1 MTGLTT
7 EALENAIA
15 ALETHRLTLGDDLVN
30 TALGPLR
37 RHLAAVR
44 AAQTLPG
51 EAQRKTIT
59 VLFATL
65 ADFESYSHRRDAA
78 RLAAEMDALWARL
91 DPIVLARGGLVDK
104 HIGGTLMA
112 LWGATATG
120 EDDAEQAVKA
130 ALAMLDEVNW
140 RTPSY
145 SLQIGLNT
153 GLALLSAVG
162 GRGEFTAMGDTVNV
176 AARLAQAAG
185 ADQVFI
191 THETYRQVRGL
202 FDVQALAPLALKGKH
217 QPVPVYDV
225 LRAKP
230 LALQLGARG
239 VEGVE
244 TSLVGRT
251 AELTQLQESFQAA
264 LRNTETHALTVVGE
278 AGLGKSRLLY
288 EFTIWLDLL
297 PNAVNYLKGRATHH
311 TEFAPYA
318 LLRDVFTFR
327 FDIRESDSA
336 SVVRKKFEQG
346 LAPFFATP
354 TDPTAHLMRAHFIG
368 QMLGFNFADSP
379 HLAGLH
385 DDTRQIRSRALYYLA
400 QYFRALS
407 ADAPTLLYLEDIHW
421 ADRPSL
427 EAVRYVL
434 KECPNLR
441 LLVVALARP
450 ALFERDLPWVQWA
463 NTVPHNLI
471 HLPPLDAA
479 ASRTLATNILQRAP
493 NLPPALLELVVARAE
508 GNPFYI
514 EELIKMLMDDGVITR
529 QRKGLAETWEV
540 HAERLAELRVPATL
554 AGLLQARLDRLRA
567 AERAAL
573 QRASVMGRVFW
584 DAAVRAL
591 EPANALAE
599 DEPWSALVQ
608 KELIYHRQQAAF
620 ADTREFIFKH
630 TVLRDVTYESVLK
643 RERRI
648 YHHRAANWL
657 VRMCALNPHRAEEY
671 TVLIATHYEHAG
683 ENQAAATYFE
693 RAALRAMRLSAF
705 AEALRFFQRAAEL
718 YPAHDTTLV
727 LHQAEAWAALANFAA
742 ARQAAERALHQATT
756 ETTRAT
762 ALALLGDIAATT
774 GDYLQAGEHYTQA
787 LMVARTLNAPATLA
801 RVLYGLGD
809 VHWRLGNN
817 EVAENFLNESLR
829 LCEQTPDIHR
839 KLYVL
844 NRLGTLQTDLH
855 RAEQLYNE
863 VHTTATAVGNRERAM
878 VALNNLGDI
887 AIETGDFRRALD
899 LYLQALL
906 NALEIGAQ
914 ASAALYEVNAGY
926 AHMRLHHWE
935 EAVPYVYRG
944 THRARTV
951 GAWPWAVWGLI
962 CFGCLALARGQT
974 DHALR
979 LFGVARVH
987 PAFNVD
993 FVRLIEAALAEWQ
1006 VDEATARAGMAPG
1019 ATLNFEEMLSAE
1031 LAAYAPA
1038 IAPAG

>member
-1 MTGLTT
+1 MTQPLTI
-7 EALENAIA
+7 EALEQAIA
-15 ALETHRLTLGDDLVN
+15 ALETHRAALGDDVVN

-44 AAQTLPG
+44 AAQTQPG

-59 VLFATL
+59 VLFATV
-65 ADFESYSHRRDAA
+65 ADFDTSSRGREAT
-78 RLAAEMDALWARL
+78 RLAAELDALWARL

-112 LWGATATG
+112 LWGASATG

-140 RTPSY
+140 HTPSY
-145 SLQIGLNT
+145 SLKIGLNT

-162 GRGEFTAMGDTVNV
+162 GHGEFTAMGDTVNV

-191 THETYRQVRGL
+191 THETYRHVRGL

-244 TSLVGRT
+244 TPLVGRT
-251 AELTQLQESFQAA
+251 AELRQLQEAFRATLHNSETQAI
-264 LRNTETHALTVVGE
+264 TVMGE

-336 SVVRKKFEQG
+336 STVRKKFEQG
-346 LAPFFATP
+346 LAPFLTDPA
-354 TDPTAHLMRAHFIG
+354 DPTAHLMRAHFIG
-368 QMLGFNFADSP
+368 QLLGFNFADSP
-379 HLAGLH
+379 HLAGLR
-385 DDTRQIRSRALYYLA
+385 DDTRQIRSRGLFYLA

-427 EAVRYVL
+427 EAVRHVL

-450 ALFERDLPWVQWA
+450 ALFERDIPWLQWA
-463 NTVPHNLI
+463 CAVPHTQINLA
-471 HLPPLDAA
+471 PLEPA
-479 ASRTLATNILQRAP
+479 ASRALTEKILQRAP
-493 NLPPALLELVVARAE
+493 NPPADLLDLVVARAE

-514 EELIKMLMDDGVITR
+514 EELIKMLMDDGVIVR
-529 QRKGLAETWEV
+529 QRKGLTETWEV
-540 HAERLAELRVPATL
+540 RAERLAELRVPATL
-554 AGLLQARLDRLRA
+554 AGLLQARLDKLRS
-567 AERAAL
+567 AERTAL
-573 QRASVMGRVFW
+573 QRASIMGRVFW
-584 DAAVRAL
+584 DAAVRAMD
-591 EPANALAE
+591 PALQPAE
-599 DEPWSALVQ
+599 EDLWGALVR

-643 RERRI
+643 RERRT

-657 VRMCALNPHRAEEY
+657 VRMCALNPHRADEY
-671 TVLIATHYEHAG
+671 TVLIATHYEQAG
-683 ENQAAATYFE
+683 ENHTAARYFE
-693 RAALRAMRLSAF
+693 QAALRAMRLSAF
-705 AEALRFFQRAAEL
+705 AEALRFFQRAAAL
-718 YPAHDTTLV
+718 HPMPSATLS
-727 LHQAEAWAALANFAA
+727 LHQAEAWLALADFAS
-742 ARQAAERALHQATT
+742 ARQAAEATLSQSAS
-756 ETTRAT
+756 ETIRVT
-762 ALALLGDIAATT
+762 ALALLGDIAAAT
-774 GDYLQAGEHYTQA
+774 GDYLQAGEHYTRA
-787 LMVARTLNAPATLA
+787 LTAARLLDDPAALA

-829 LCEQTPDIHR
+829 LCEQAGDVHR
-839 KLYVL
+839 KLFVL
-844 NRLGTLQTDLH
+844 NRLGTLQTDLN
-855 RAEQLYNE
+855 RAGALYHE
-863 VHTTATAVGNRERAM
+863 VYATATQTGNRERAM

-887 AIETGDFRRALD
+887 AIETGQFQQALD
-899 LYLQALL
+899 LYLQALP

-914 ASAALYEVNAGY
+914 ASAALYELNAGY
-926 AHMRLHHWE
+926 AHIRLHHLA
-935 EAVPYVYRG
+935 EAAPYVYGG
-944 THRARTV
+944 TQRARAV
-951 GAWPWAVWGLI
+951 GAWPWVVWGLI
-962 CFGCLALARGQT
+962 CFGCLALARGET
-974 DHALR
+974 AHALN

-993 FVRLIEAALAEWQ
+993 FARLVDMALAEWA
-1006 VDEATARAGMAPG
+1006 VEADTANAGLTAGAALDFEATL
-1019 ATLNFEEMLSAE
+1019 TAE
-1031 LAAYAPA
+1031 LAAYAPS
-1038 IAPAG
+1038 PAG